1 MWFCG
6 KGGEQLL
13 DLVRSRS
20 FKERGIYN
28 IVEIERIV
36 AEHQE
41 IVASGAVKENHMMFL
56 WQMVNLE
63 MWLRSIEAVPETT
76 AV

>member
-1 MWFCG
+1 VWFCG

-28 IVEIERIV
+28 IAEVERIV